1 MSLLG
6 SDWKSPVQ
14 EIEHLKQ
21 AKQTALTLAA
31 AQSFI
36 GSTQPICIS
45 LGGLAGFYLLGAD
58 KTLATMPVTT
68 FNLGVALGALP
79 AAMLMRAIGRRY
91 GFSAGAL
98 IVSLGAATA
107 AMALLMHSFWLFAL
121 GLAIIGVGGSFQQ
134 QYRFAAADA
143 APKAFKSQAISWVLC
158 GGILAAIIGPQ
169 SAILTKDLMA
179 PVSYAGAF
187 LSAVVLGLIGT
198 AILLTLKPAPV
209 VVEELDD
216 PSDDERPLRTII
228 AQPRFMV
235 SFLCA
240 VVTYA
245 LMAFVMTGAP
255 LAMVACGHSADD
267 ATLGISWHVLAMFGP
282 SFFTGKLI
290 ARFGKETI
298 VATGLLLLIGCGIV
312 ALSGLGL
319 WQFWIALILLG
330 VGWNFGFIGSTA
342 MLTDV
347 YRPSEKNKV
356 QGIHDFALFS
366 FVAVASLASG
376 ATLNAYG
383 WDMIN
388 WIVFPAAGFCLV
400 VLAIQVVSQRR
411 AVAASL

>member
-1 MSLLG
+1 M
-6 SDWKSPVQ
+6 Q
-14 EIEHLKQ
+14 EIEHLKE
-21 AKQTALTLAA
+21 AKRTTLTLAA
-31 AQSFI
+31 AQSLI

-45 LGGLAGFYLLGAD
+45 IGGLAGFYLLGTD
-58 KTLATMPVTT
+58 KTLATLPVTG
-68 FNLGVALGALP
+68 FNLGVAIGALP

-91 GFSAGAL
+91 GFSVGAL
-98 IVSLGAATA
+98 IVSLGAALA
-107 AMALLMHSFWLFAL
+107 ALALLIHNFWFFAF
-121 GLAIIGVGGSFQQ
+121 GLAVIGIGGSFQQ

-143 APKAFKSQAISWVLC
+143 SPKSFKSQSISWVLC
-158 GGILAAIIGPQ
+158 GGIVAAIIGPQ
-169 SAILTKDLMA
+169 LVILTKDMMA

-187 LSAVVLGLIGT
+187 LSAVILGVIGAGVLM
-198 AILLTLKPAPV
+198 TLKPQPAIV
-209 VVEELDD
+209 DD
-216 PSDDERPLRTII
+216 QEDPTDDERPLSRII
-228 AQPRFMV
+228 MQPRFLV

-290 ARFGKETI
+290 ARFGKETV
-298 VATGLLLLIGCGIV
+298 VATGLLLLIGSGIV
-312 ALSGLGL
+312 ALSGLAL

-330 VGWNFGFIGSTA
+330 VGWNFGFIGATA
-342 MLTDV
+342 MTTDT

-366 FVAVASLASG
+366 FVAFGSLASG
-376 ATLNAYG
+376 ATLNAFG

-400 VLAIQVVSQRR
+400 VLAIQAASDRR
-411 AVAASL
+411 AIAAAE

>member
-1 MSLLG
+1 MAPIG
-6 SDWKSPVQ
+6 KAPVQ

-107 AMALLMHSFWLFAL
+107 ALALLIHSFWIFAL

-198 AILLTLKPAPV
+198 AILLTLKPAPKV
-209 VVEELDD
+209 VDEPDD

-228 AQPRFMV
+228 AQPRFLV

-290 ARFGKETI
+290 ARFGKEAI
-298 VATGLLLLIGCGIV
+298 VATGLLLLIGCSIV

-342 MLTDV
+342 MLTDA

-400 VLAIQVVSQRR
+400 VLAVQVVSQRR
-411 AVAASL
+411 AVTAWH

>member
-1 MSLLG
+1 M
-6 SDWKSPVQ
+6 Q
-14 EIEHLKQ
+14 EIEHLKE
-21 AKQTALTLAA
+21 AKRTTLTLAA
-31 AQSFI
+31 AQSLI

-45 LGGLAGFYLLGAD
+45 IGGLAGFYLLGTD
-58 KTLATMPVTT
+58 KALATLPVTG
-68 FNLGVALGALP
+68 FNLGVAIGALP

-91 GFSAGAL
+91 GFSVGAL
-98 IVSLGAATA
+98 IVSLGAALA
-107 AMALLMHSFWLFAL
+107 ALALLIHNFWFFAF
-121 GLAIIGVGGSFQQ
+121 GLAVIGIGGSFQQ

-143 APKAFKSQAISWVLC
+143 SPKSFKSQSISWVLC
-158 GGILAAIIGPQ
+158 GGIVAAIIGPQ
-169 SAILTKDLMA
+169 LVILTKDLMA

-187 LSAVVLGLIGT
+187 LSAVVLGVVGAGVLM
-198 AILLTLKPAPV
+198 TLKPQPATV
-209 VVEELDD
+209 DD
-216 PSDDERPLRTII
+216 PEDPTDDERPLSSII
-228 AQPRFMV
+228 SQPRFLV

-298 VATGLLLLIGCGIV
+298 VAAGLLLLIGSGIV
-312 ALSGLGL
+312 ALSGLAL

-330 VGWNFGFIGSTA
+330 VGWNFGFIGATA
-342 MLTDV
+342 MTTDT

-356 QGIHDFALFS
+356 QGIHDFALFT
-366 FVAVASLASG
+366 FVAIGSLASG
-376 ATLNAYG
+376 ATLNAFG

-400 VLAIQVVSQRR
+400 VLAIQAAADRR
-411 AVAASL
+411 AIAAAE